1 MKMGDVMEKISLKI
15 LAFICRNMQV
25 DEEMK
30 EIYKYG
36 IEISV
41 SSLIN
46 LMLIIFGGLLLGD
59 LPAGLIFMTLFIFL
73 RSYTGGYHAE
83 TYLRCNI
90 AFAFTFGVTFF
101 VAQVISKLEY
111 GMIISFVLLLLSYI
125 PIWIFAP
132 VKNRHKYLS
141 EEKKKRSRIISAGV
155 YWVSA
160 AIAVLLCLN
169 NIWYGYMLTATDTAI
184 SLLIL
189 LEVFMQKRG
198 YHPISE

>member
-1 MKMGDVMEKISLKI
+1 MKMGDVMEKISQKI

-59 LPAGLIFMTLFIFL
+59 LPAGLIFMILFIFL

-90 AFAFTFGVTFF
+90 AFVFTFGVTFF

-141 EEKKKRSRIISAGV
+141 EEKKKRRRIISAGV
-155 YWVSA
+155 Y
-160 AIAVLLCLN
+160 
-169 NIWYGYMLTATDTAI
+169 
-184 SLLIL
+184 
-189 LEVFMQKRG
+189 
-198 YHPISE
+198 

>member
-1 MKMGDVMEKISLKI
+1 MGVGMNKISQKI
-15 LAFICRNMQV
+15 LDFICRNMTV
-25 DEEMK
+25 DEEMA

-36 IEISV
+36 IEVSV

-46 LMLIIFGGLLLGD
+46 LMLIIFSGLLLGD

-90 AFAFTFGVTFF
+90 VFVCTFLAVLFAARG
-101 VAQVISKLEY
+101 ISKLEY
-111 GMIISFVLLLLSYI
+111 GMIISFALLLLSYI

-141 EEKKKRSRIISAGV
+141 EEKKKRSRIISAVV
-155 YWVSA
+155 YMVSA
-160 AIAVLLCLN
+160 ATAVLLCLN
-169 NIWYGYMLTATDTAI
+169 NIWYGYVLTATDVSI